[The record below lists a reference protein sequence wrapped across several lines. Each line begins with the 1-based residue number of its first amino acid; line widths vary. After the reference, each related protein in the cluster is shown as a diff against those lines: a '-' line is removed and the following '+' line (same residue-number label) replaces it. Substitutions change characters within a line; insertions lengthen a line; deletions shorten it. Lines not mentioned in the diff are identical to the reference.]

1 MAGINLRKNIVISSF
16 YRVVAVFLSF
26 MTGWISTRFLGV
38 ELKGQYGYLITIS
51 SFAWLI
57 IDLGIHQTYPYLL
70 RKEPEKGNIL
80 FTWSLLQFC
89 CELLFFNVVG
99 LALMPFLSRLL
110 KFDFTPTIIILVS
123 GVISLTKLNLH
134 MQNYYLGQDK
144 VRYNHICQTLNS
156 LMMLVV
162 VVLGYLF
169 FTSVD
174 RLVYVLIAYNL
185 AMLTSIVGLVFPKLF
200 TRFWQGFD
208 LSYIFKSYNLGWRVF
223 LSSLFINL
231 LIRFD
236 MMLIRRFLHF
246 DALGIYAL
254 ASNIVEMLQMASNM
268 VGSLLLVKLSD
279 LDDQVQSWNTLKK
292 VFIFFFGFLSVA
304 NLGFILVGKPLL
316 NIMYGKD
323 FAPVYNVYLWLIP
336 ASYGLSFGSLFNT
349 YLWSKGFPW
358 ISVLLPAIALSLNI
372 VLDLIL
378 IPIMGING
386 AALATSIGYLSWFIA
401 ILLYENHQSGG
412 KFIKHIKPGR
422 ADLAEMSASVK
433 DWVSK
438 LKNMKQGDI

>member
-1 MAGINLRKNIVISSF
+1 MAGINLKKNILISSF
-16 YRVVAVFLSF
+16 YRVLGMFLAF
-26 MTGWISTRFLGV
+26 LTGWISTRFLGV
-38 ELKGQYGYLITIS
+38 ELKGQYGYLITMS

-80 FTWSLLQFC
+80 FAWSLLQFC
-89 CELLFFNVVG
+89 GEILFFSAVG

-123 GVISLTKLNLH
+123 GAISLTKLNMH
-134 MQNYYLGQDK
+134 MQMHYLGQDK
-144 VRYNHICQTLNS
+144 VRYGNICQTLNS

-185 AMLTSIVGLVFPKLF
+185 AMLTSIIGLVFPKLF
-200 TRFWQGFD
+200 TRFWRGFD

-223 LSSLFINL
+223 LSSLFISL

-236 MMLIRRFLHF
+236 MMLIRRFLSF
-246 DALGIYAL
+246 DALGIYAV

-279 LDDQVQSWNTLKK
+279 LDDQQESWNTLKK
-292 VFIFFFGFLSVA
+292 VFIFFFGLLTVA
-304 NLGFILVGKPLL
+304 NLGFVILGKPLL
-316 NIMYGKD
+316 SIMYGKD
-323 FAPVYNVYLWLIP
+323 FTPVYNVYLWLIP
-336 ASYGLSFGSLFNT
+336 ASFGLSFGSLFNT

-358 ISVLLPAIALSLNI
+358 ISVLLPAIALTLNI
-372 VLDLIL
+372 VLDIIL

-401 ILLYENHQSGG
+401 ILLYENHKTEGR
-412 KFIKHIKPGR
+412 FLKHMKPSR
-422 ADLAEMSASVK
+422 TDLEEMSSSVK
-433 DWVSK
+433 DWADQ
-438 LKNMKQGDI
+438 LKNSKQGVK